1 MVHNRQV
8 TVARA
13 RSLDFQV
20 AGEAFDADAADPEQR
35 QGTGTAPGGELT
47 QIQHVSLSCQAAV
60 PGQREP
66 SGITECWLE
75 GDEGGCGGGHR
86 VPPGPGSDR

>member
-47 QIQHVSLSCQAAV
+47 QIS
-60 PGQREP
+60 
-66 SGITECWLE
+66 T
-75 GDEGGCGGGHR
+75 
-86 VPPGPGSDR
+86 